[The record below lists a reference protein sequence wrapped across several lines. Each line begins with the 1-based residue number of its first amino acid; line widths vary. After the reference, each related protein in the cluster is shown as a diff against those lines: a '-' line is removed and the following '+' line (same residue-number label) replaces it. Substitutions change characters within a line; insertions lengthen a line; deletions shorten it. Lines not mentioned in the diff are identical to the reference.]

1 MLEGLPP
8 NNASHALR
16 LVCDERRARAI
27 VDVIVE
33 TFDPAETAACAFEEA
48 DGMSPSPSSATGVLK
63 EALWA
68 VEVFFGEPPD
78 EAGVRALIEAAAGAD
93 AASAAEFSQIAQRDW
108 VTSALAGLKPV
119 RAGRVLV
126 HGAHDR
132 SRLRGNDVGIEI
144 EAALAFGT
152 GHHGTTLGC
161 LLALDRVLKRRRPTR
176 VLDVGTGT
184 GVLAI
189 ASARLLHRPV
199 ACGDIDP
206 IAVETAGAN
215 ARANGVGALVRPVV
229 ATGLRHGALRK
240 GRADLIFANILAK
253 PLRLLAP
260 SLARAAA
267 PGAELVLSGL
277 LASDA
282 PGILA
287 AYRGQGFALRERRD
301 IDGWA
306 TLTLKRGGGQRP
318 LTPAHATA
326 TRAPRSKAHVLHHI
340 EDF

>member
-1 MLEGLPP
+1 M
-8 NNASHALR
+8 
-16 LVCDERRARAI
+16 
-27 VDVIVE
+27 
-33 TFDPAETAACAFEEA
+33 
-48 DGMSPSPSSATGVLK
+48 
-63 EALWA
+63 
-68 VEVFFGEPPD
+68 
-78 EAGVRALIEAAAGAD
+78 RALIEAAAGAE
-93 AASAAEFSQIAQRDW
+93 AARAAEFSQVAQRDW
-108 VTSALAGLKPV
+108 VASALTGLKPV

-161 LLALDRVLKRRRPTR
+161 LLALDRVLKRRRPAR

-189 ASARLLHRPV
+189 ASAKLLHRPV

-229 ATGLRHGALRK
+229 ATGLRHDALRK

-260 SLARAAA
+260 SLARAAT
-267 PGAELVLSGL
+267 PRAELVLSGL
-277 LASDA
+277 LARDV

-287 AYRGQGFALRERRD
+287 AYRAQGYALRERRD
-301 IDGWA
+301 IEGWA
-306 TLTLKRGGGQRP
+306 TLTLKRGGGPRP
-318 LTPAHATA
+318 LKPVHATA
-326 TRAPRSKAHVLHHI
+326 ARAPRSKAHVLYHI

>member
-8 NNASHALR
+8 NNASHVLR

-27 VDVIVE
+27 VDIIVE
-33 TFDPAETAACAFEEA
+33 TFDPAETAACAFEIEGGA
-48 DGMSPSPSSATGVLK
+48 DSPSLATGAPK
-63 EALWA
+63 DMPWA

-78 EAGVRALIEAAAGAD
+78 EAGVRALIEAAADAE

-108 VTSALAGLKPV
+108 VASALTGLRPV

-132 SRLRGNDVGIEI
+132 NRLRGNDVGIEI

-161 LLALDRVLKRRRPTR
+161 LLALDRVLKRRRPVH

-189 ASARLLHRPV
+189 ASAKLLHRPV

-229 ATGLRHGALRK
+229 ATGLRHGALRE

-267 PGAELVLSGL
+267 AGAELVLSGL
-277 LASDA
+277 LASDV

-287 AYRGQGFALRERRD
+287 AYRAQGYALRERRD

-306 TLTLKRGGGQRP
+306 TLTLKRGGGPRP
-318 LTPAHATA
+318 IKELSTKVVAGFASEGA
-326 TRAPRSKAHVLHHI
+326 TRL
-340 EDF
+340 

>member
-8 NNASHALR
+8 NNASHVLR

-306 TLTLKRGGGQRP
+306 TLTLKRCGGQRP